1 MAFAAFG
8 TATPKEQ
15 APRRKS
21 RIALLLLLPGLLY
34 LALFFLTPLISLVM
48 TSLQTPV
55 EFGDVGQYQP
65 AFKIE
70 NYAAVVEQ
78 YWPHFLRAFG
88 YAVAATIAALVISY
102 PLAYFIGVKARRW
115 PLLQA
120 LMLTLVIAPFFIS
133 FLLRTLAWK
142 QLMSDDT
149 PLVVALKSLSI
160 LPSDGHLTGTAFS
173 VIFGLTYNFIPFMTL
188 PIYASLER
196 LDTRYLEAGS
206 DLYASP
212 ATTFWRVTVPLSLP
226 GVVSGTLLTF
236 IPASGDYIN
245 ASASFLGSAQT
256 QMVGNVIEANFI
268 GLLNYPAAAA
278 LSVILMGVILAIVAA
293 LRASERNGG
302 PRMSVEM
309 SPTVVEATAATPNG
323 ATRRRARSRSASSP
337 CRSTARSRSSSS

>member
-8 TATPKEQ
+8 SNANPVEQ

-21 RIALLLLLPGLLY
+21 WIAIILLAPGLAY
-34 LALFFLTPLISLVM
+34 LALFFLTPLVSLIL
-48 TSLQTPV
+48 TSLQEPV
-55 EFGDVGQYQP
+55 EFGDVGQYQQ

-70 NYAAVVEQ
+70 NYAIVIEQ
-78 YWPHFLRAFG
+78 YWPHFLRSFG
-88 YAVAATIAALVISY
+88 YALAATFFAFLISY

-149 PLVVALKSLSI
+149 PLVMALKSLSI
-160 LPSDGHLTGTAFS
+160 IPQDGHLTGTAFS

-188 PIYASLER
+188 PLYTTLER

-212 ATTFWRVTVPLSLP
+212 ATTFWKVTIPLSMP
-226 GVVSGTLLTF
+226 GIVSGTLLTF

-256 QMVGNVIEANFI
+256 QMVGNVIEANFL

-278 LSVILMGVILAIVAA
+278 LSVILMGLILVIVGLYVK
-293 LRASERNGG
+293 RAGTEDLL
-302 PRMSVEM
+302 
-309 SPTVVEATAATPNG
+309 
-323 ATRRRARSRSASSP
+323 
-337 CRSTARSRSSSS
+337 

>member
-8 TATPKEQ
+8 SSAAPVEQ
-15 APRRKS
+15 APRRRS
-21 RIALLLLLPGLLY
+21 WVALVLLAPGLAY
-34 LALFFLTPLISLVM
+34 LALFFLTPFFSLIL

-55 EFGDVGQYQP
+55 EFGDVGQFQQ

-70 NYAAVVEQ
+70 NYAIVIGQ

-88 YAVAATIAALVISY
+88 YALAATFFALVISY

-142 QLMSDDT
+142 QLMSDDSAIVT
-149 PLVVALKSLSI
+149 GLRFLSL
-160 LPSDGHLTGTAFS
+160 LGPTDHLTGTAFS

-188 PIYASLER
+188 PLYTTLER
-196 LDTRYLEAGS
+196 LDVRYLEAGA

-212 ATTFWRVTVPLSLP
+212 ATTFWKVTLPLSMP

-245 ASASFLGSAQT
+245 ASSSFLGSSNT
-256 QMVGNVIEANFI
+256 SMVGNVIEANFI
-268 GLLNYPAAAA
+268 DLLNYPEAAA
-278 LSVILMGVILAIVAA
+278 LSVLLMGVILLIVG
-293 LRASERNGG
+293 LY
-302 PRMSVEM
+302 VK
-309 SPTVVEATAATPNG
+309 
-323 ATRRRARSRSASSP
+323 RSG
-337 CRSTARSRSSSS
+337 TEDLV